1 MDHLPATESLTLTVR
16 FDRKERHAAQW
27 AAMKLGPRWRRP
39 IVMLPAI
46 AVAAGV
52 VGFGQTV
59 LQRRVHWGY
68 IPVVGDILL
77 AVMSVGLLAY
87 LARIIKRVRDE
98 LERHEQHPDTYTLND
113 AGLEISGVDDL
124 TLMSWSHMNRV
135 HETDRFFL
143 FVTGSEV
150 QYLPKRALD
159 AAQVDAIRGLVLRRG
174 PPAGLALPALT
185 GGAELSPVQRERMV
199 SRNGR
204 R

>member
-1 MDHLPATESLTLTVR
+1 MEAPPASDALTLKVA
-16 FDRKERHAAQW
+16 FDRKERIGAMRAAN
-27 AAMKLGPRWRRP
+27 MLGPRWRRP
-39 IVMLPAI
+39 IVMLPVI
-46 AVAAGV
+46 AVGAGL
-52 VGFGQTV
+52 VGWAQTA
-59 LQRRVHWGY
+59 LQRSVHWGG
-68 IPVVGDILL
+68 ISVVGEVVLV
-77 AVMSVGLLAY
+77 AVSVGSFIYGIRFLR
-87 LARIIKRVRDE
+87 RINRE
-98 LERHEQHPDTYTLND
+98 NARHEAHPDTYTLND

-124 TLMSWSHMNRV
+124 TLMSWSHMTRV

-159 AAQVDAIRGLVLRRG
+159 AAQVDVVRGLVLRRG